1 MARGAQAENELRETR
16 ERARSCVPTPGNLAS
31 FCTHHAVAV
40 LVLPVCVVWAL
51 LCVVVAFALIS
62 SSFTSLHG
70 AVEIRW
76 SLAACFAATVPVP
89 LLRTC
94 PCIIL
99 HCCGGVGHC
108 MNMHRKV
115 I

>member
-51 LCVVVAFALIS
+51 LCVVVALI
-62 SSFTSLHG
+62 L
-70 AVEIRW
+70 
-76 SLAACFAATVPVP
+76 P
-89 LLRTC
+89 
-94 PCIIL
+94 
-99 HCCGGVGHC
+99 
-108 MNMHRKV
+108 
-115 I
+115 